1 VRRGGR
7 GQLDQS
13 HVAWSHTRGNPYV
26 PSAIV
31 VDGRYYVA
39 DDNGIATCLETKTGK
54 ALWRK
59 RFAGA
64 YTASPVAGDGKI
76 YFTNESGETLV
87 LAAGT
92 DKYEEVARNTIGEPV
107 YASPAISQGCIFL
120 RSATQLWCIEKTAA
134 P

>member
-1 VRRGGR
+1 
-7 GQLDQS
+7 
-13 HVAWSHTRGNPYV
+13 
-26 PSAIV
+26 
-31 VDGRYYVA
+31 
-39 DDNGIATCLETKTGK
+39 
-54 ALWRK
+54 
-59 RFAGA
+59 
-64 YTASPVAGDGKI
+64 VAGDGKI